1 MKRLRQIREDGMT
14 DTGRRWLI
22 VCGIMCASMMALP
35 VGAQEPVQETG
46 TDPRDFAPK
55 FMPYYRLT
63 ELKNGL
69 ENQALTAFGLVAFT
83 PKFAMTYEIPLGYKN
98 DVTDTALNNGDNTCG
113 PGGSFAPGEGLPPIS
128 IPGVTGNC
136 QETGMGDMNLR
147 FMYAS
152 DVGWFGGDWIFGAQV
167 DLPTATQNFL
177 GTEQVRLAPMAAYVR
192 DIPKWPGPGAFFAAM
207 NFYFFDVFKED
218 STADTSMYV
227 GRWFVMLP
235 LRKPGPGFF
244 DGIYLLPEFQ
254 PIYDFE
260 NDHFSF
266 WVGPEIGKMLSP
278 KHVVYIKPGW
288 GADPDTLL
296 GDREFTFEIGWRY
309 FMD

>member
-1 MKRLRQIREDGMT
+1 VLTSAICV
-14 DTGRRWLI
+14 I
-22 VCGIMCASMMALP
+22 VQVVPASAE
-35 VGAQEPVQETG
+35 GASTG

-55 FMPYYRLT
+55 FMPYYRFT
-63 ELKNGL
+63 ELENGL
-69 ENQALTAFGLVAFT
+69 ENQAFTLFGLHAFT

-98 DVTDTALNNGDNTCG
+98 DVTGTALNDGNDRC
-113 PGGSFAPGEGLPPIS
+113 GGSFSPGPGLPPIS
-128 IPGVTGNC
+128 IPGVGGNC
-136 QETGMGDMNLR
+136 QETGIGDMNLR
-147 FMYAS
+147 FMYSS
-152 DVGWFGGDWIFGAQV
+152 DVDWLGGDWIFGMQV

-177 GTEQVRLAPMAAYVR
+177 GNEQVRLGPMFAYVK

-207 NFYFFDVFKED
+207 NFYFFDIFGED
-218 STADTSMYV
+218 DVGDTSMWV

-266 WVGPEIGKMLSP
+266 WVGPEIGKMLS
-278 KHVVYIKPGW
+278 KKNVVYIKPGW
-288 GADPDTLL
+288 GSDPDAFY
-296 GDREFTFEIGWRY
+296 GDRKFTFEVGWRY